1 MEDKKVIIY
10 SGTNC
15 SHCEAAKQYFYDN
28 AIEYEEHNINEDKKA
43 KIFLL
48 QKGVMSVPFIIINK
62 QEFIGF
68 IQSDIEKAL
77 FE

>member
-10 SGTNC
+10 SGVNC

-28 AIEYEEHNINEDKKA
+28 DIQYEEHNIGSDKKA
-43 KIFLL
+43 KMFLL
-48 QKGVMSVPFIIINK
+48 QKGVMSVPFIMIDDK
-62 QEFIGF
+62 EFIGF
-68 IQSDIEKAL
+68 DQSEIEKAL